1 MSADRAHTIWK
12 SQGCAWQFRLLSCEG
27 CASPATLAD
36 SIPPAAGHKIT
47 HHLGRRP
54 LTENVENPAPKKIT
68 TFIRNVRER
77 VGTVVVGQDVVVERT
92 LIALFTGGHLLLQ
105 GVPGLAKTLLVS
117 VLSKSI
123 DLDFA
128 RIQFTID
135 LLPSDI
141 LGSEILDQRTNEF
154 RTHKGPIFTNL
165 LLADE
170 INRAAPKVQGALL
183 EAMQERKVT
192 IADENHTL
200 PAPFLVIATQ
210 NPVEQA
216 GTFELPEAQ
225 LDRFMLCHRLIYPTP
240 DEEREV
246 LKRNMA
252 LGVRRE
258 DKGAIAKTEF
268 DVLDKE
274 PVGSTEN
281 LVECMEAVQDIYV
294 SDTFVEHVVELVNRT
309 RNHPNIELGCSPRA
323 GIALIKA
330 SRARALIHGRNY
342 VIPEDLF
349 ALAEDVI
356 LHRVRLNY
364 EALAD
369 GLTGPDVL
377 QDMLKSMGAT
387 PSTIAG
393 NGQAVAAT

>member
-1 MSADRAHTIWK
+1 MTSSNDSSTSGGRGNSEFLRAI
-12 SQGCAWQFRLLSCEG
+12 
-27 CASPATLAD
+27 
-36 SIPPAAGHKIT
+36 
-47 HHLGRRP
+47 
-54 LTENVENPAPKKIT
+54 
-68 TFIRNVRER
+68 RER
-77 VGTVVVGQDVVVERT
+77 IASVVVGQDVVVERL
-92 LIALFTGGHLLLQ
+92 LIALFTGGHILLQ
-105 GVPGLAKTLLVS
+105 GVPGIAKTLLAS
-117 VLSKSI
+117 VLAKGL

-192 IADENHTL
+192 IGNETYVL

-210 NPVEQA
+210 NPVEQS

-225 LDRFMLCHRLIYPTP
+225 LDRFMLLHRLQYPTP
-240 DEEREV
+240 DEEREI
-246 LKRNMA
+246 LRRNA
-252 LGVRRE
+252 LLSVERR
-258 DKGAIAKTEF
+258 DRGAVVQTEF
-268 DVLDKE
+268 DVISEE
-274 PVGSTEN
+274 PVGSSDEIIS
-281 LVECMEAVQDIYV
+281 VMEAVNEVHV
-294 SDTFVEHVVELVNRT
+294 SDTFQEHVVELVNRT
-309 RNHPNIELGCSPRA
+309 REHDAIELGGSPRT

-330 SRARALIHGRNY
+330 SRARALIHGRDY

-349 ALAEDVI
+349 ALAEDAV
-356 LHRVRLNY
+356 LHRLRLEY

-369 GLTGPDVL
+369 GLTGKQVL
-377 QDMLKSMGAT
+377 EEILRAMGAT
-387 PSTIAG
+387 PPTRPRGSVERE
-393 NGQAVAAT
+393 AVSVSSSAES